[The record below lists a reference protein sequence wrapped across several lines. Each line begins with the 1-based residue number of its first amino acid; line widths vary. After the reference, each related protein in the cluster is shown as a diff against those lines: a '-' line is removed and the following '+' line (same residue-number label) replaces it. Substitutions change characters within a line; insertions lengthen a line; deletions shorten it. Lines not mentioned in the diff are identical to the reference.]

1 MAKKKTVKA
10 KKTTKKQAGKPAKK
24 SSAKAKA
31 GKPRLLLAD
40 DIAVEATNDRRSRA
54 VKTIAGRLALLLGT
68 GIDVLHVE
76 DSTYYPVRDPSFARL
91 FEQFAR
97 EQKTRLEDQGVVPEQ
112 VDTRS
117 LLVTGSPAAKILE
130 LAGKR
135 PPAYELVVVGT
146 QARRGLNRLLVGSV
160 AEEVVRNS
168 PIPVMT
174 VGPEVQENFDKV
186 FAGEKMRILVPT
198 GLTKNSERAENYAL
212 ALAKRLGAEVV
223 LFHSLYDMLHPVI
236 QSFFGYPAI
245 PADAGELLNELK
257 RNALSALTKKAE
269 AFRKK
274 GVITTAVLD
283 HQYQSSDTA
292 ATLEADKQQ
301 VSLIVMGTHGRSL
314 LGGAFLGRTARGV
327 LLGAKVPVITV
338 RSRSE

>member
-1 MAKKKTVKA
+1 MAKKKTIKA
-10 KKTTKKQAGKPAKK
+10 KKTTKKQAKKPAKK
-24 SSAKAKA
+24 STAR
-31 GKPRLLLAD
+31 PRLLLAD
-40 DIAVEATNDRRSRA
+40 DIAVESTNDRRSRA
-54 VKTIAGRLALLLGT
+54 VKTIAGRLALRLGT

-117 LLVTGSPAAKILE
+117 LLVSGSPAAKILE

-135 PPAYELVVVGT
+135 PPAHELVVVGT

-168 PIPVMT
+168 PLPVMT
-174 VGPEVQENFDKV
+174 VGPEVQENFDKI
-186 FAGEKMRILVPT
+186 FTGEKMRILVPT

-223 LFHSLYDMLHPVI
+223 LFHSLYDVLHPVI

-245 PADAGELLNELK
+245 PADAAELLNELK

-274 GVITTAVLD
+274 GVSASAVLD

-292 ATLEADKQQ
+292 VTLEAEKSQA
-301 VSLIVMGTHGRSL
+301 SLIVMGTHGRSL

-338 RSRSE
+338 RSRSQ